1 MSVGFIVIV
10 IAGFGCLI
18 LVGLIVAA
26 IFLLT
31 QKDL

>member
-10 IAGFGCLI
+10 VAGFGCLF

-26 IFLLT
+26 ILILT
-31 QKDL
+31 QKD